1 MANFRKDQQV
11 FGPTGHDKTIFE
23 VPMIANKNGE
33 IVTKYNPFPVTIS
46 NAIGSTDITSASSDA
61 FGRLRTSSAFTLF
74 DSSNVYSLNDK
85 WSSSTTGS
93 GAVAV
98 SHNVNDSSVNL
109 IVGTQSGDEIVR
121 ETKRCFSY
129 QPGKS
134 LLVLNT
140 FCFNSPKT
148 YLRQRVGYM
157 TTTDGIYL
165 EQENNSVYF
174 VKRSSVTG
182 GNVTTRILQTNWN
195 IDSLDGTGESGI
207 TLDLTKAQIMW
218 MDFEWLGVGTVRCGF
233 VINGQFVPAHAFH
246 HANIETTTYIK
257 TASLPIRYEI
267 TNTSATDSNSTLK
280 QICSTVISEEGY
292 QKVAKEHFARRSTTK
307 TNISTTFLP
316 LVSIRLKS
324 TSLDAIVL
332 PSTLNFLGIA
342 ATGSSEYEAILLKNG
357 TLGGTPNWNTSLFTN
372 VEFDTDASSVTFSND
387 NIVKQFYSISTN
399 QSQTSI
405 NDTGRYNL
413 DTQIGRTLAGVSD
426 IYTLC
431 ARTLSGT
438 NNGIGALGFYDL
450 TN

>member
-1 MANFRKDQQV
+1 MANFRKDLQT
-11 FGPTGHDKTIFE
+11 FGPTGHDKTVFE

-46 NAIGSTDITSASSDA
+46 NAIGSTDIASASSDA
-61 FGRLRTSSAFTLF
+61 FGRLRISSSFTLF

-93 GAVAV
+93 GAVTV

-134 LLVLNT
+134 LLVMNT

-342 ATGSSEYEAILLKNG
+342 ATGTSEYEVILVKNG

-372 VEFDTDASSVTFSND
+372 VEFDTAASSVTFDND

-399 QSQTSI
+399 QAQTAI
-405 NDTGRYNL
+405 NDTGKYNL